1 MNPIPTTPNLSSS
14 TQIPQSAAAAAGARG
29 AAIQKLLPFVTLA
42 ALFIILAVASPHFL
56 TTTNLSSVVRQTAV
70 INIMALGMTLIIV
83 SGGIDLSVGA
93 ILAFS
98 MCVGTLA
105 LEKGQPILAGVA
117 AGVLTGAAWGLVNG
131 LLTTRLRINPFIVTL
146 GTLGI
151 VRGLALILTNGLP
164 VHEIPRGFS
173 FLGEGNLL
181 GVPFVLWILVV
192 CAIGMHIVMEHTKL
206 GRYAF
211 AIGSNPDAAFY
222 AGIPVAFHTTAV
234 YMIGGMLTGLAGMI
248 EASRLMTGQPTAG
261 QGYELQAIAAVVI
274 GGGSL
279 RGGEGSVVGTLVG
292 AFIMGLLSN
301 GSDLLGISP
310 YLQQAIIGAVIIL
323 AVSFDE
329 LRKRRG
335 IA

>member
-1 MNPIPTTPNLSSS
+1 M
-14 TQIPQSAAAAAGARG
+14 
-29 AAIQKLLPFVTLA
+29 IQRLLPFITLIVLIV
-42 ALFIILAVASPHFL
+42 ALSIASPHFL
-56 TTTNLSSVVRQTAV
+56 TNTNLSSVVRQTAV

-93 ILAFS
+93 ILA
-98 MCVGTLA
+98 MGGLLGTMA
-105 LEKGQPILAGVA
+105 MEKGHSIPV
-117 AGVLTGAAWGLVNG
+117 GVLIGILTGCFWGFVNG
-131 LLTTRLRINPFIVTL
+131 LLTTKLRINPFIVTL

-151 VRGLALILTNGLP
+151 VRGLTLIISNGLP
-164 VHEIPRGFS
+164 VHQIPQSFS
-173 FLGEGNLL
+173 FLGEGVVL
-181 GVPFVLWILVV
+181 GVPFVLWVLLA
-192 CAIGMHIVMEHTKL
+192 CAVAMHIIMEHTRL

-222 AGIPVAFHTTAV
+222 AGIPVAFHVTAV
-234 YMIGGMLTGLAGMI
+234 YAIGGALTGLAGMI

-279 RGGEGSVVGTLVG
+279 RGGEGSVIGTLVG

-323 AVSFDE
+323 AVSVDE
-329 LRKRRG
+329 LRKRKTSS
-335 IA
+335 

>member
-1 MNPIPTTPNLSSS
+1 M
-14 TQIPQSAAAAAGARG
+14 
-29 AAIQKLLPFVTLA
+29 IQRLLPFLTLTV
-42 ALFIILAVASPHFL
+42 LFVGLAIASPHFL
-56 TTTNLSSVVRQTAV
+56 TSTNLSSVVRQTAV
-70 INIMALGMTLIIV
+70 INIMALGMTLIII

-93 ILAFS
+93 ILA
-98 MCVGTLA
+98 MGGLLGCMA
-105 LEKGQPILAGVA
+105 MEKGQPIPVGVLV
-117 AGVLTGAAWGLVNG
+117 GVLTGAFWGFVNG
-131 LLTTRLRINPFIVTL
+131 MLTTRLRINPFIVTL

-151 VRGLALILTNGLP
+151 VRGLTLIISNGLP
-164 VHEIPRGFS
+164 VHQIPRQFS
-173 FLGEGNLL
+173 FLGEGTVL
-181 GVPFVLWILVV
+181 GVPFVLWILMA
-192 CAIGMHIVMEHTKL
+192 CAVAVHVLLEHTKL

-222 AGIPVAFHTTAV
+222 AGIPVSFHTTAV
-234 YMIGGMLTGLAGMI
+234 YAIGGMLTGLAGMI

-279 RGGEGSVVGTLVG
+279 RGGEGSVVGTLIG

-329 LRKRRG
+329 LRKRKV
-335 IA
+335 IT